1 MLHSKD
7 HNSLFISDP
16 LKTPTK
22 EQTAVSNKETEKS
35 QTTMRL
41 RKVQQ
46 PITAF
51 SRTKIYQHWQIRL
64 KLYKISSFV
73 KFHISEMKRKTGS
86 NVIQLIITH
95 VTQLMLDVI
104 K

>member
-7 HNSLFISDP
+7 HNSLFISNP
-16 LKTPTK
+16 LKTPVK
-22 EQTAVSNKETEKS
+22 EQTAVSNKEKT

-46 PITAF
+46 SITAF

-64 KLYKISSFV
+64 KLYKISSFI

-86 NVIQLIITH
+86 NVTQLIITH